1 MRTIGYFSLSWRRG
15 GAQQRDNARMSRS
28 TEVQGG
34 SIAAVEQATG
44 IARATLRIW
53 ERRYGFPQPDRDA
66 RGERIYP
73 QEQVD
78 KLRLVAELMHRG
90 LRPGRLVAMSAAE
103 LEAVAVPS
111 VRSPAARGAPVD
123 DPVLPLLR
131 RHDGAAV
138 TRLLEE
144 AMRGAGLAAFVTERL
159 AAMNVNVGLAWAR
172 GELQVFE
179 EHLYAEAV
187 QGVLRARLA
196 HQRAAA
202 SQSQSHPRVLLATF
216 PDELHGLGLLM
227 AEAMLAEAGC
237 QVLSLGTRVPLQ
249 QIAAAARAFR
259 ADVVGLSFCASMNPT
274 HVVRGLEQLRGEL
287 EAEVAIWAGGSSPV
301 LARHRIEGVRPVP
314 HIGEV
319 HALVAAWREER
330 EAVA

>member
-1 MRTIGYFSLSWRRG
+1 MT
-15 GAQQRDNARMSRS
+15 RS
-28 TEVQGG
+28 TEELGG

-53 ERRYGFPQPDRDA
+53 ERRYGFPQPGRDA
-66 RGERIYP
+66 RGERCYP
-73 QEQVD
+73 PEQVE
-78 KLRLVAELMHRG
+78 KLRLIAELMRRG

-103 LEAVAVPS
+103 LAALAVPE
-111 VRSPAARGAPVD
+111 VRSRAARGGPID

-131 RHDGAAV
+131 NHDAAAV

-144 AMRGAGLAAFVTERL
+144 ALRGAGLSAFVADRL

-179 EHLYAEAV
+179 EHLYVEAV
-187 QGVLRARLA
+187 QGVLRSRLA
-196 HQRAAA
+196 QQRAAPA
-202 SQSQSHPRVLLATF
+202 RSHPRVLLATF
-216 PDELHGLGLLM
+216 PEELHGLGLLM
-227 AEAMLAEAGC
+227 VEAMLAEAGC
-237 QVLSLGTRVPLQ
+237 PVLSLGTRVPLQ
-249 QIAAAARAFR
+249 QIVSAARAFR

-287 EAEVAIWAGGSSPV
+287 DPHLAVWAGGSCPV
-301 LARHRIEGVRPVP
+301 LARHRIAGVRPVP
-314 HIGEV
+314 DIRELP
-319 HALVAAWREER
+319 ALVAAWREER